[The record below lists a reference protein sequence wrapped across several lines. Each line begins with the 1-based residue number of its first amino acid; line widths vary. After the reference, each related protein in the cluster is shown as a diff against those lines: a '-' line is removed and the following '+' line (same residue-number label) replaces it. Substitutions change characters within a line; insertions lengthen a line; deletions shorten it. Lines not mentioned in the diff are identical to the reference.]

1 VKEEPELTA
10 GALPVEVEG
19 GSAGEPAA
27 LPIDRRELL
36 RRAGSVTVAASFA
49 LSGAA
54 AEAAHQHVTKQKAT
68 AAAPGKPAASGKPA
82 APRLFDAREW
92 ASVRVLCDLVIPADE
107 RSGSATEA
115 LVPEFIDYVL
125 TDPLTDPRERETLQ
139 TQVRG
144 GLAWLDRE
152 CAARFGRGFVDC
164 ADGERK
170 AVLDSIAWPEKA
182 RPGMEAGASFFT
194 LFRDLVASGYWTS
207 RIGTEDL
214 RYLGNTYVAE
224 WKGCPP
230 EVLSRLGLGD
240 R

>member
-1 VKEEPELTA
+1 VKDEPEVA
-10 GALPVEVEG
+10 ASGRPVEVEG
-19 GSAGEPAA
+19 GSVAGAEPAA

-49 LSGAA
+49 PSAAA

-68 AAAPGKPAASGKPA
+68 AAAPGKPAA
-82 APRLFDAREW
+82 PRFFDAREW

-125 TDPLTDPRERETLQ
+125 TDPLTDPREREALQ

-152 CAARFGRGFVDC
+152 CAARFGHGFVDC

-170 AVLDSIAWPEKA
+170 AVLDSIAWPEKV

-207 RIGTEDL
+207 RTGTEDL

>member
-1 VKEEPELTA
+1 MKDEAELPA
-10 GALPVEVEG
+10 SSLPVEVEA
-19 GSAGEPAA
+19 SFAGVEPAV

-36 RRAGSVTVAASFA
+36 RRAGSLTVAAGFA
-49 LSGAA
+49 LSAA
-54 AEAAHQHVTKQKAT
+54 AVEAAHQHVTRQKA
-68 AAAPGKPAASGKPA
+68 AAVPARPA
-82 APRLFDAREW
+82 APRFFEAHEW
-92 ASVRVLCDLVIPADE
+92 AAVRALCELVIPADE
-107 RSGSATEA
+107 RSPGATEA

-125 TDPLTDPRERETLQ
+125 TDPLSDPRERERLQ

-152 CAARFGRGFVDC
+152 SALRFGRGFVEC

-170 AVLDSIAWPEKA
+170 GVLDSIAWPERA

-194 LFRDLVASGYWTS
+194 LFRDLVASGYWSS